1 MILRLS
7 SETGRHGRDPA
18 LSVALRL
25 AVARARGLL
34 GCGNGKPIAAGE
46 NAAMIRCRR
55 TATALAVICLFFAS
69 PYTGYLFS
77 VSPYAGSA
85 RADEPLNLR
94 LGWAV
99 IPGQLTAILYS
110 KPDILKH
117 YGKSYTVETIRFR
130 GSAPQITALASDQV
144 DIAAFAFS
152 TLALAIQNAH
162 MDDVRVIGDLYQDG
176 IKGYY
181 ANEYAVRA
189 DSDIRRVEDLKGKV
203 VASNGIGGA
212 ADMALRKMLRDHG
225 LEDKRDYQLVEIEFP
240 NMLTALTEKKID
252 LGSFIMPF
260 SYIGHRDG
268 KIRTLFTVGDAMGET
283 QATLMAACVSFIAAH
298 RPALVDFFEDTQIAL
313 HWFVDPKNRDAVIA
327 MLAAFTKEPPEAFS
341 PWLFVKGKDYYRDLD
356 ARPNLKALQ
365 NNIDTQRE
373 LGFLN
378 IAIDVKAYSDL
389 SLVDEAAKRPR

>member
-1 MILRLS
+1 MIRYRRTVIALI
-7 SETGRHGRDPA
+7 
-18 LSVALRL
+18 LSVVGLCFVSPWPGY
-25 AVARARGLL
+25 AVAH
-34 GCGNGKPIAAGE
+34 
-46 NAAMIRCRR
+46 
-55 TATALAVICLFFAS
+55 
-69 PYTGYLFS
+69 
-77 VSPYAGSA
+77 
-85 RADEPLNLR
+85 ADEPLHLR

-99 IPGQLTAILYS
+99 IPGQLVAILYS
-110 KPDILKH
+110 KPEILKH
-117 YGKSYTVETIRFR
+117 YGKSYTVEPIRFR
-130 GSAPQITALASDQV
+130 GSAPQITALASDQI

-162 MDDVRVIGDLYQDG
+162 MDDIRVVGDLYQDG

-181 ANEYAVRA
+181 ANEYDVRP
-189 DSDIRRVEDLKGKV
+189 DSDIKRVEDLKGRV
-203 VASNGIGGA
+203 IASNGIGGA

-225 LEDKRDYQLVEIEFP
+225 LEDKRDYQLIEIEFP
-240 NMLTALTEKKID
+240 NMLTALTEKKIE

-260 SYIGHRDG
+260 SYIGHQQG
-268 KIRTLFTVGDAMGET
+268 KLRTLFTVADSMGET
-283 QATLMAACVSFIAAH
+283 QATLMAARVPFIAAH

-313 HWFVDPKNRDAVIA
+313 HWFVDPKNRAAV
-327 MLAAFTKEPPEAFS
+327 LAILSNFTKEPESDFA
-341 PWLFVKGKDYYRDLD
+341 PWLFVKGQDYYRDLD